1 MSGKNNCEA
10 FSRTKRRE
18 CFCVLTAITVL
29 SPGDADGH
37 TFSTKSYH
45 VRKNIDDLVQ
55 SMEEMV
61 AIENDTMQPAAVHR
75 HPLPDVKALPETTD
89 LKQEEFAK
97 AVGVSPSLVQ
107 SWEQKRRI
115 PSGSALKILLMLEH
129 NPAMIHVLLA
139 L

>member
-1 MSGKNNCEA
+1 
-10 FSRTKRRE
+10 
-18 CFCVLTAITVL
+18 
-29 SPGDADGH
+29 
-37 TFSTKSYH
+37 
-45 VRKNIDDLVQ
+45 
-55 SMEEMV
+55 MEEMV
-61 AIENDTMQPAAVHR
+61 AIENGAMQPAAVHR
-75 HPLPDVKALPETTD
+75 HPLPDVKALRETTG

-129 NPAMIHVLLA
+129 NPAMINVLLA